1 MKINT
6 NISALSAQR
15 SLSQSRQSI
24 GVSSARLASGYR
36 VNTAADDAASLS
48 ISSKMDANIRS
59 RQTATR
65 NASDGISILQ
75 IANGTISGIHEQLTR
90 MRELALQAANG
101 TYQNK
106 ERETIDYEVQQIKTE
121 IDRISQ
127 STKYNSRNITDG
139 NNKEKEFSI
148 LVDKGAGADD
158 IINIR
163 LDRLAQ
169 DSYALGIFDVRVDS
183 QLRAQYSLEKIDFAI
198 NEVSTSLA
206 EVGAN
211 MNRLQSAINNL
222 ETTTI
227 NSQAAKSVIKDVDYA
242 TETANLA
249 REKIKTEAA
258 TSVLSQANNVGRTAL
273 KLIE

>member
-15 SLSQSRQSI
+15 SLSQTRQSI

-75 IANGTISGIHEQLTR
+75 IANGTISGIHEQLIR

-121 IDRISQ
+121 IDRISH

-148 LVDKGAGADD
+148 VVDKGAGAND

-163 LDRLAQ
+163 FDRLAQ

-242 TETANLA
+242 SESASLV
-249 REKIKTEAA
+249 RDKIKSEAA